1 MFGGLIDFI
10 QNAFA
15 GNWSAAWDGLVT
27 AAKGAVNAIIA
38 TVNSMIRV
46 VTAGINALFRLLSL
60 NIELP
65 GGGSIGW
72 NLPQFTAP
80 QIPYLAQ
87 GAVLPANKPFLAMV
101 GDQRNGTNI
110 EAPLETIKQALSE
123 VMMQQGWDVNVEF
136 RGELAALARI
146 LAPVIT
152 KEQRSASRS
161 RGL

>member
-1 MFGGLIDFI
+1 MVE
-10 QNAFA
+10 
-15 GNWSAAWDGLVT
+15 DGVIMLWNFFVEF
-27 AAKGAVNAIIA
+27 
-38 TVNSMIRV
+38 VNSVIKNWNEIWG
-46 VTAGINALFRLLSL
+46 GIWANANSQYQTTGTINPRTS
-60 NIELP
+60 
-65 GGGSIGW
+65 STVRMART
-72 NLPQFTAP
+72 PQVP
-80 QIPYLAQ
+80 QLAK

-152 KEQRSASRS
+152 KEQRSASRA

>member
-1 MFGGLIDFI
+1 M
-10 QNAFA
+10 
-15 GNWSAAWDGLVT
+15 
-27 AAKGAVNAIIA
+27 K
-38 TVNSMIRV
+38 
-46 VTAGINALFRLLSL
+46 
-60 NIELP
+60 
-65 GGGSIGW
+65 IGW
-72 NLPQFTAP
+72 NLPQFNAP

-152 KEQRSASRS
+152 KEQRRSSRA